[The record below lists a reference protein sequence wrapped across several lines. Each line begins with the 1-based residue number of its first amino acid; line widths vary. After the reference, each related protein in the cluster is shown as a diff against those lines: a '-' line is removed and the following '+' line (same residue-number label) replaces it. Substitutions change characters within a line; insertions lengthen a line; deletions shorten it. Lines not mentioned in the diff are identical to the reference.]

1 MHHNRHKEILRI
13 VRQISAHDIDQL
25 SSILPPSK
33 ADNEGKGRREST
45 TTISIGTGTATDTAS
60 ESTGMEEAKMTR
72 RERKKSKK
80 NGNSTPRTRRDVES
94 FPMEELDFVSE
105 ALHLSIHESK
115 GAWQGTYVYDHKQE
129 SFDVRCTIEEDEEP
143 RTLDSEMTSSS
154 IYDLAVKAP
163 TELTPR
169 QRKTL
174 KKYMPPINHSS
185 YGGGSRK
192 FSPHAL
198 LQEAVDPFDGVDP
211 AIFFRLGVEIVN
223 PAKNSKTRKDLVA
236 KLVAAAKEDIDI
248 ITREDKETEMREA
261 GFWRWAGKTAWHV
274 MKETRRTL
282 DWATGQKINDPRP
295 EDFVDD
301 GIDIG
306 ADFAE
311 DDIDEPKPPE
321 PETPDV
327 RQTKREVV
335 VEESLSPSPNWKTV
349 PSKKSAGTSKKKVKR
364 GITTALKFNNSSS
377 NKSFDPV
384 KEEGVDEECDDMGE
398 MLTRYQQ
405 QMSGERNI
413 GRGPQPTTPDYRRA
427 GRKVATLKLK

>member
-13 VRQISAHDIDQL
+13 VRQISALDIDQL
-25 SSILPPSK
+25 GSILPPGK
-33 ADNEGKGRREST
+33 ASHDEKGRREST
-45 TTISIGTGTATDTAS
+45 TTISTGTGTATDTAS
-60 ESTGMEEAKMTR
+60 ESTGMEEAKLTR

-80 NGNSTPRTRRDVES
+80 NGNSTPKARRDVES

-105 ALHLSIHESK
+105 ALHLSVHESK

-129 SFDVRCTIEEDEEP
+129 SFDARCAIEEEEP
-143 RTLDSEMTSSS
+143 QTPESEMTSSVH
-154 IYDLAVKAP
+154 DLAVRAP
-163 TELTPR
+163 TGLTPR

-198 LQEAVDPFDGVDP
+198 LQDATDPFNGVDP

-223 PAKNSKTRKDLVA
+223 PVKNSKARKDLVA
-236 KLVAAAKEDIDI
+236 KLVAAVKEDIEI

-295 EDFVDD
+295 GDVV
-301 GIDIG
+301 
-306 ADFAE
+306 E
-311 DDIDEPKPPE
+311 DDIGIGFAESDIDKPKLPE
-321 PETPDV
+321 PETPDLP
-327 RQTKREVV
+327 RTKREAV
-335 VEESLSPSPNWKTV
+335 VEESSSPSPNWKTV
-349 PSKKSAGTSKKKVKR
+349 LSKKSGVASKKKVKR
-364 GITTALKFNNSSS
+364 GPTTTLTFNNFNSR
-377 NKSFDPV
+377 KLFDPV
-384 KEEGVDEECDDMGE
+384 KEEAQVDEECDDMNE

-405 QMSGERNI
+405 QISGERNV
-413 GRGPQPTTPDYRRA
+413 GSGSRPATPDH
-427 GRKVATLKLK
+427 RKMAAR